1 MLNPAIVDA
10 FLARQLDNFDW
21 MKKQSKNELDKALE
35 ELDPQPDYRNW
46 WLHQKVCFL
55 LIEAL
60 KRFML
65 HIDMGGGKT
74 LISLSII
81 KHRKLKG
88 DKPKAIVFVP
98 YITAV
103 ETWIDE
109 SHKHAPE
116 LVCVP
121 LLGTTDEN
129 YEKLTTAE
137 GDLFVICYQ
146 SAVAMLAE
154 PVKVTRKRKK
164 KWTIRPELVR
174 GTFASFNM
182 LIMDEIHKA
191 KSIQSLTYRMLRAI
205 SARCEYAIGLT
216 GTPFGRDLQDLW
228 PQFYLI
234 DFGETLGETFG
245 IYREAFFNK
254 KPGYWGGFDYKFK
267 KRLFPKLQATI
278 KNCSIRYNVDE
289 FADMPARKY
298 VPIKLEAH
306 QGIKAYAAQAIAK
319 ITDIVKGKGQFREL
333 ESEYIKLR
341 QLSSGFMTL
350 KGEDNDKLQIAFD
363 ENPKL
368 DALQG
373 LVESMPPDCKMIVFH
388 HFIYT
393 NQIISDRLKAMKV
406 PHARVYGKTRD
417 PISELRKFKTDPKYR
432 VLVLNSK
439 SGSSSLNLQIANY
452 ICFFENPDSAI
463 DRQQAERRVWRPGQ
477 EKRVWIY
484 DLIMKDTWDGKI
496 RKANAEGRNLLAA
509 LLDGKELLT

>member
-1 MLNPAIVDA
+1 VLNPAIVDA

-21 MKKQSKNELDKALE
+21 MKQQTVEELDKALD
-35 ELDPQPDYRNW
+35 ELKPKPQYAGFW
-46 WLHQKVCFL
+46 AHQKVCFL
-55 LIEAL
+55 LIETL

-65 HIDMGGGKT
+65 HLDMGAGKT
-74 LISLSII
+74 LVALAILR
-81 KHRKLKG
+81 HRKQRG
-88 DKPKAIVFVP
+88 EKPKAIVFVP

-103 ETWIDE
+103 ETWVE
-109 SHKHAPE
+109 ECAKHTPE
-116 LVCVP
+116 LFCIP
-121 LLGTTDEN
+121 LLGSTEEN
-129 YEKLTTAE
+129 LQALATVKA
-137 GDLFVICYQ
+137 DLFVICYQ

-154 PVKVTRKRKK
+154 PVKTKGKGKK
-164 KWTIRPELVR
+164 KWAINPSVSRE
-174 GTFASFNM
+174 TFATFDM
-182 LIMDEIHKA
+182 LIMDEIHRA

-205 SARCEYAIGLT
+205 SAHCEYAIGLT

-254 KPGYWGGFDYKFK
+254 KAGFWGGFDYKFK

-306 QGIKAYAAQAIAK
+306 QGIKAYAEQAIAK
-319 ITDIVKGKGQFREL
+319 ITDIVRGKGQYREL

-406 PHARVYGKTRD
+406 PHTRVYGKTRD
-417 PISELRKFKTDPKYR
+417 PISELRKFKTDPKCR

-484 DLIMKDTWDGKI
+484 DLIMKDTWDEKI